1 MKDKKAIIIAVV
13 ILLLAIVATV
23 GASYA
28 YFATATKTT
37 GNDKNLNIITEDLG
51 NIKWE
56 GTKVFESGDLLPGE
70 CGIQTFT
77 IEKNSAS
84 GKGIYEID
92 LKGMLDESFGTDVE
106 ITLYK
111 STNPTT
117 NNVTIK
123 EGNSTISGDTT
134 KQYYKED
141 SVVLNGTPEKV
152 YGTKAL
158 QNKDKIILE
167 QADFDNSNLQK
178 TTYYLVYC
186 YKNNGNQ
193 DHQQGKSFS
202 GEISVRLILE
212 KTAPEIIGEKATD
225 AVTMLANYDTTNLA
239 TDDYGNS
246 RYIGAAPNNYVR
258 IEGEEYARDV
268 YYGYRSSTS
277 TEYAK
282 YSSLAECTK
291 APSYNKN
298 CKVGIPKGTPIL
310 WRIIGVMKDIDDG
323 TGNKEDRVKLMRS
336 EAMGWYSWD
345 TSDDS
350 VNSGMGVNEWSQADL
365 MKLLNPGYEDESVG
379 GSLYWNSGSGTCYYD
394 GDNYTESCNFTSTGI
409 KEKLKAL
416 IGDAVWNTGSNGP
429 GDYKSA
435 SNGLVKHFY
444 TYERSENTGKI
455 CTSGVYCNDTVE
467 RTTTWTGKVG
477 LMYPSDYGYATSGGS
492 TTDRATCLNTAL
504 RNWSNWDDPYENPG
518 WDGVKE
524 CFANDWLY
532 KDFMSQWTISPRAD
546 SSSAYFAF
554 AVSTMGSNGS
564 TNASLHNEVRPVVY
578 LKPNVLI
585 SSGTGSESDPFVLEG

>member
-1 MKDKKAIIIAVV
+1 MKEKKSIIIAVV
-13 ILLLAIVATV
+13 ILLLVLEGAV

-28 YFATATKTT
+28 YFATTTKTT
-37 GNDKNLNIITEDLG
+37 GNDKNLNIVTENLG
-51 NIKWE
+51 DIKWE
-56 GTKVFESGDLLPGE
+56 GTKVYTSGDLLPGE

-106 ITLYK
+106 LTLYK

-323 TGNKEDRVKLMRS
+323 TGNKEDRVKLIRS

>member
-1 MKDKKAIIIAVV
+1 MKEKKSIIIAVV
-13 ILLLAIVATV
+13 ILLLVLVGAV

-28 YFATATKTT
+28 YFATVNKTT
-37 GNDKNLNIITEDLG
+37 GNEKNLNIVTENLG
-51 NIKWE
+51 DIKWE
-56 GTKVFESGDLLPGE
+56 GTKVYTSGDLLPGE

-323 TGNKEDRVKLMRS
+323 TGNKEDRVKLIRS